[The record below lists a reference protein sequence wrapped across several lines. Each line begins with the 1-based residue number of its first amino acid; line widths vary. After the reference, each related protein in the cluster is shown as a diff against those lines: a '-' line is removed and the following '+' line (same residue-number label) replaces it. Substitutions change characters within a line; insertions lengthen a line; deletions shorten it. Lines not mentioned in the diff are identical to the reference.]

1 MLPEERDAAH
11 LWDMLSAAR
20 EVRTMLQ
27 GVSLEQ
33 FQSALIVMRAT
44 ERCIEII
51 GEAANKVSAETRSQ
65 SNAIPW
71 QDISGMRNRLIHA
84 YFDVDLDV
92 VWSTVTKELPSLK
105 AELDR
110 LL

>member
-1 MLPEERDAAH
+1 MLDAANEALEFIH
-11 LWDMLSAAR
+11 GKNRSDLDTGRMLVPLVK
-20 EVRTMLQ
+20 EL
-27 GVSLEQ
+27 
-33 FQSALIVMRAT
+33 
-44 ERCIEII
+44 EII

-92 VWSTVTKELPSLK
+92 VWSTVTKDLPSLK